1 MAKQYVYEIG
11 GKLYAN
17 LTNRCSNAC
26 AFCVRNYDTDRKK
39 PHGYEGYDLW
49 LEKEPTADEVVAALE
64 KYDLTKYKEL
74 VFCGYGE
81 PTYRFDVLEEVA
93 AYAHKKSLRTRINTN
108 GQANAILGKDVSERM
123 CRAIDVI
130 GISLNEVTPEKY
142 DAICRSV
149 FGKMAF
155 DIMLEFAR
163 LCVSHGG
170 NVIFSVVDCIGKE
183 DIAKAEEIAKS
194 VGAKLRVREMI
205 DE

>member
-26 AFCVRNYDTDRKK
+26 TFCVRNYDADRKK

-49 LEKEPTADEVVAALE
+49 LEKEPSAEEVIEALE
-64 KYDLTKYKEL
+64 KYDLTKFKEV

-81 PTYRFDVLEEVA
+81 PTYRFDELEKVA
-93 AYAHKKSLRTRINTN
+93 EFAHKKGLRTRINTN
-108 GQANAILGKDVSERM
+108 GQANAILGKDVSERL
-123 CRAIDVI
+123 CKAIDVI
-130 GISLNEVTPEKY
+130 GISLNQVTPEKY
-142 DAICRSV
+142 DAICRSI
-149 FGKMAF
+149 FGLKAF
-155 DIMLEFAR
+155 DIMLDFAK

-183 DIAKAEEIAKS
+183 DIKKAEEIAKA

>member
-26 AFCVRNYDTDRKK
+26 TFCVRNYDTDRKK

-93 AYAHKKSLRTRINTN
+93 AYAHKKSLCTRINTN

-149 FGKMAF
+149 FGKKAF

>member
-26 AFCVRNYDTDRKK
+26 TFCVRNYDTDRKK

-149 FGKMAF
+149 FGKKAF
-155 DIMLEFAR
+155 DIMQEFAR
-163 LCVSHGG
+163 LCVGHGG

>member
-26 AFCVRNYDTDRKK
+26 TFCVRNYDTDRKK

-108 GQANAILGKDVSERM
+108 GQTNAILGKDVSERM

-149 FGKMAF
+149 FGKKAF

>member
-26 AFCVRNYDTDRKK
+26 TFCVRNYDTDRKK

-149 FGKMAF
+149 FGKKAF

>member
-1 MAKQYVYEIG
+1 MAKQYVYEID
-11 GKLYAN
+11 GKLYVN

-26 AFCVRNYDTDRKK
+26 TFCVRNYDTDRRK

-49 LEKEPTADEVVAALE
+49 LEKEPTADEVIAALG
-64 KYDLTKYKEL
+64 KYDLTKYREL

-108 GQANAILGKDVSERM
+108 GHANAILGKDVSERM

-142 DAICRSV
+142 DAICHSV
-149 FGKMAF
+149 FGKKAF
-155 DIMLEFAR
+155 DIMLDFAK

-170 NVIFSVVDCIGKE
+170 NVVFSVVNCIGKE
-183 DIAKAEEIAKS
+183 DVERARAIADET
-194 VGAKLRVREMI
+194 GAKLRVREMI

>member
-11 GKLYAN
+11 GNLYSN

-26 AFCVRNYDTDRKK
+26 TFCVRNYDTDRKK

-49 LEKEPTADEVVAALE
+49 LDKEPTAEEVIAALE
-64 KYDLTKYKEL
+64 KYNLAKYKEL

-93 AYAHKKSLRTRINTN
+93 AYAHKKGLRTRINTN
-108 GQANAILGKDVSERM
+108 GQGNAIQGKDISERL
-123 CRAIDVI
+123 CKAIDVI

-142 DAICRSV
+142 DAICRSI
-149 FGKMAF
+149 FGKKAF
-155 DIMLEFAR
+155 DIMLDFAR

-183 DIAKAEEIAKS
+183 DIEKAEEIAKS

>member
-26 AFCVRNYDTDRKK
+26 TFCVRNYDTDRKK

-149 FGKMAF
+149 FGKKAF

-170 NVIFSVVDCIGKE
+170 NVIFSVVDCIGK
-183 DIAKAEEIAKS
+183 
-194 VGAKLRVREMI
+194 
-205 DE
+205 

>member
-26 AFCVRNYDTDRKK
+26 EFCVRNYDTDRRK

-49 LEKEPTADEVVAALE
+49 LDKEPSAEEVIAALD
-64 KYDLTKYKEL
+64 KFDLAKYKEL

-81 PTYRFDVLEEVA
+81 PTYRFEVLEEVA
-93 AYAHKKSLRTRINTN
+93 AYAHKKGLRTRINTN
-108 GQANAILGKDVSERM
+108 GQANAILGRDVSERL

-130 GISLNEVTPEKY
+130 GISLNEVTAEKY
-142 DAICRSV
+142 DAVCHSI
-149 FGKMAF
+149 FGKKAF
-155 DIMLEFAR
+155 DIMVDFAK
-163 LCVSHGG
+163 LCVAHGG
-170 NVIFSVVDCIGKE
+170 NVVFSVVDCIGKE
-183 DIAKAEEIAKS
+183 DIEKAAEIAAAT
-194 VGAKLRVREMI
+194 GAKLRVREMI

>member
-26 AFCVRNYDTDRKK
+26 TFCVRNYDTDRKK

-49 LEKEPTADEVVAALE
+49 LDKEPTANEVIEALD
-64 KYDLTKYKEL
+64 KYNLAKYKEL

-93 AYAHKKSLRTRINTN
+93 AYAHKKGLRTRINTN
-108 GQANAILGKDVSERM
+108 GQANAILGEDVSERL

-130 GISLNEVTPEKY
+130 GISFNEVTPEKY
-142 DAICRSV
+142 DAICRSI
-149 FGKMAF
+149 FGPKAF
-155 DIMLEFAR
+155 DIMIDFAR
-163 LCVSHGG
+163 RCVAHGG
-170 NVIFSVVDCIGKE
+170 NVVFSVVDCIGKE

>member
-11 GKLYAN
+11 GKLYAS

-26 AFCVRNYDTDRKK
+26 TFCVRNYDTERRK

-149 FGKMAF
+149 FGKKAF

>member
-26 AFCVRNYDTDRKK
+26 TFCVRNYDTDRKK

-49 LEKEPTADEVVAALE
+49 LEKEPTAEEVIAALDR
-64 KYDLTKYKEL
+64 YDLTKYKEL

-93 AYAHKKSLRTRINTN
+93 AYAHKKGLRTRINTN

-149 FGKMAF
+149 FGKKAF
-155 DIMLEFAR
+155 DILLEFAR

-170 NVIFSVVDCIGKE
+170 NVVFSVVDCIGKE
-183 DIAKAEEIAKS
+183 DIAKAQEIADS

>member
-1 MAKQYVYEIG
+1 MAKQYVYEID
-11 GKLYAN
+11 GKLYVN

-26 AFCVRNYDTDRKK
+26 TFCVRNYDTDRRK

-49 LEKEPTADEVVAALE
+49 LEKEPTADEVIAALG
-64 KYDLTKYKEL
+64 KYDLTKYREL

-108 GQANAILGKDVSERM
+108 GHANAILGKDVSERM

-142 DAICRSV
+142 DAICHSV
-149 FGKMAF
+149 FGKKAF
-155 DIMLEFAR
+155 DIMLDFAK

-170 NVIFSVVDCIGKE
+170 NVVFSVVDCIGKE

>member
-26 AFCVRNYDTDRKK
+26 TFCVRNYDTDRKK

-130 GISLNEVTPEKY
+130 GISLNEVRVCKAVRQPRRQR
-142 DAICRSV
+142 DL
-149 FGKMAF
+149 FGRRLHRQRRYRQGGRDRKVRWRKT
-155 DIMLEFAR
+155 AR
-163 LCVSHGG
+163 EG
-170 NVIFSVVDCIGKE
+170 ND
-183 DIAKAEEIAKS
+183 
-194 VGAKLRVREMI
+194 R
-205 DE
+205 

>member
-26 AFCVRNYDTDRKK
+26 TFCVRNYDTDRKK

-108 GQANAILGKDVSERM
+108 GQANAILGKDISERM

-149 FGKMAF
+149 FGKKAF

>member
-11 GKLYAN
+11 GNLYAN

-26 AFCVRNYDTDRKK
+26 TFCVRNYDTDRKK

-49 LEKEPTADEVVAALE
+49 LDKEPSAEEVIAALD
-64 KYDLTKYKEL
+64 KYNLAKYKEL

-93 AYAHKKSLRTRINTN
+93 AYAHKKGLRTRINTN
-108 GQANAILGKDVSERM
+108 GQGNAIQGKDISERL
-123 CRAIDVI
+123 CEAIDVI

-142 DAICRSV
+142 DAICRSI
-149 FGKMAF
+149 FGKKAF
-155 DIMLEFAR
+155 DIMLDFAR

-170 NVIFSVVDCIGKE
+170 NVIFSVVDCIGKD
-183 DIAKAEEIAKS
+183 DIEKAEEIAKS

>member
-1 MAKQYVYEIG
+1 MAKQYVYEID

-26 AFCVRNYDTDRKK
+26 TFCVRNYDTDRRK

-49 LEKEPTADEVVAALE
+49 LDTEPSAEEVIDALN
-64 KYDLTKYKEL
+64 KYDLASYKEL

-93 AYAHKKSLRTRINTN
+93 AYAHKKGLRTRINTN
-108 GQANAILGKDVSERM
+108 GQANAILGKDISERL
-123 CRAIDVI
+123 CKAIDVI

-149 FGKMAF
+149 FGKKTF
-155 DIMLEFAR
+155 DIMIEFAK

-170 NVIFSVVDCIGKE
+170 NVVFSVVDCIGKE
-183 DIAKAEEIAKS
+183 DIEKARGIADS

>member
-26 AFCVRNYDTDRKK
+26 TFCVRNYDVDRRK

-49 LEKEPTADEVVAALE
+49 LDKEPSAGEVIDALCG
-64 KYDLTKYKEL
+64 YDLANYKEL

-93 AYAHKKSLRTRINTN
+93 AFAHSKGLRTRINTN
-108 GQANAILGKDVSERM
+108 GQANAILGVDVSERM

-130 GISLNEVTPEKY
+130 GISLNQVTPEKY
-142 DAICRSV
+142 DAICHSI
-149 FGKMAF
+149 FGKKAF
-155 DIMLEFAR
+155 DIMLDFAR
-163 LCVSHGG
+163 ACVSHGG
-170 NVIFSVVDCIGKE
+170 NVVFSVVDCIGKDDVE
-183 DIAKAEEIAKS
+183 KAEEIAKS